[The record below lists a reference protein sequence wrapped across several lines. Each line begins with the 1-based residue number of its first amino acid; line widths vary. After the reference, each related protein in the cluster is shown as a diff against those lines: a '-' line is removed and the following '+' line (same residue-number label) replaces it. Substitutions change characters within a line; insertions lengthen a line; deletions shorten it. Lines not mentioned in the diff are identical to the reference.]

1 MSHIS
6 TTTVSSAKSILEII
20 INLKITFSVL
30 YEEITRVKRCQSTKM
45 DKERNLRRN
54 FSARQ

>member
-30 YEEITRVKRCQSTKM
+30 YEEITRVKRSQSTKM